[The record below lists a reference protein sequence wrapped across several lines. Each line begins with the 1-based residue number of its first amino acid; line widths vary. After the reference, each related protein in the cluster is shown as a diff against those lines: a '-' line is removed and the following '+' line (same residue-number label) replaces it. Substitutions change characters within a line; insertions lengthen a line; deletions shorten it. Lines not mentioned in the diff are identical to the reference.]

1 MLSDTDRDAIE
12 DIHDNIVRV
21 MRFVGGY
28 DLDRFV
34 KDDKTFYAAIRCLEI
49 ISEATRRLSPA
60 FKARFP
66 EIPWKDAAG
75 SGSIYRHGYE
85 HVQERRVWA
94 TIHDALPSLRAVVE
108 QELRDL
114 GELP

>member
-1 MLSDTDRDAIE
+1 MLSDADRDALE
-12 DIHDNIVRV
+12 DIRDNIARV
-21 MRFVGGY
+21 MRFVEGY

-34 KDDKTFYAAIRCLEI
+34 DDDKTFYAATRCLEI
-49 ISEATRRLSPA
+49 ISEATRRLTPA

-66 EIPWKDAAG
+66 QIPWKDAAG

-94 TIHDALPSLRAVVE
+94 TIHDALPPLRAVAE
-108 QELRDL
+108 AEL
-114 GELP
+114 